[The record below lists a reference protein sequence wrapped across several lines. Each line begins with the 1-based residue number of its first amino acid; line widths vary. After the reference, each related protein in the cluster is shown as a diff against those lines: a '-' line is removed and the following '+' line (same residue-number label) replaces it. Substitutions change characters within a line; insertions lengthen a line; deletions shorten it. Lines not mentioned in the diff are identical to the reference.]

1 MKKIIVV
8 KDMNVTRKVT
18 ELQNQTKMVPMT
30 DFIDKN
36 VIERKIRYENRT
48 VPITTKVEDTRII

>member
-18 ELQNQTKMVPMT
+18 ELVNQTKMVPMT
-30 DFIDKN
+30 DFRDEI
-36 VIERKIRYENRT
+36 VVERKIRYENRT
-48 VPITTKVEDTRII
+48 VPVTSK